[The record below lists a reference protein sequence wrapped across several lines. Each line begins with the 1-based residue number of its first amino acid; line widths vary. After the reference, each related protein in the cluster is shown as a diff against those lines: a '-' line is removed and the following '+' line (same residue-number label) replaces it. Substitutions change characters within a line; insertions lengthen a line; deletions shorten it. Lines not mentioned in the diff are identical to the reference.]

1 MQEYEEKFDK
11 LHSFKPKLSKIPQ
24 NFEYSVEK
32 LYDDKDKADKI
43 EEKAGTREKSAKR
56 MLFPARNPEKAE
68 IPSYF

>member
-1 MQEYEEKFDK
+1 MQEYE
-11 LHSFKPKLSKIPQ
+11 PKLTKIPK